1 MSTISNSPET
11 VYPIQAGGTG
21 ALGPPM
27 DVGGGGG
34 GGFGPG
40 DLLRIIKQR
49 KLVIIIAFVVLYMIA
64 VGVTLVT
71 LFFFPLYATESYLEL
86 RPPPDR
92 PFSIADSMMRP
103 DEMQNILETEARKL
117 RQVGLL
123 QQVVALPEFKQTA
136 FYQSYN
142 NDAMK
147 CVFDLQK
154 FISAAPIPDT
164 QLIRVAFSSSRA
176 DEAQL
181 IVKRLIDRYTQQ
193 YSTDVSDRER
203 SRVASLKTT
212 RTKLDEELRAKRADL
227 AAFRQKSDI
236 SQLDTQR
243 TVLIQH
249 VADLRAQLSQLAG
262 QIADQQARLAQVRD
276 LRVQDI
282 PVSAE
287 MKLVV
292 ENDPVLRY
300 YRQQVEAIDIEL
312 KAASN
317 YIGENHR
324 QYQILKARRD
334 GFMQQEAAKREELID
349 DLRKRSVEA
358 MQDAVTRLQVQQLE
372 LQRELEDLETKQRE
386 LDQDQEQFNNLVKD
400 EKRIESQLDDINK
413 SVLEAEHALSAGGG
427 IRMVVAQEATKPVT
441 PARPDLVLW
450 LIGGFVVSLLGA
462 VGLAFLRELTD
473 SAVRTPLDVIRHGHL
488 SVLGW
493 VPNVDEDEADIDEI
507 EFAVRK
513 APQSLVAESF
523 RQIRTTLQYSGPVT
537 TQRTLLITSARPGD
551 GKTSVAINLAATLA
565 QGNQRVLLIDCN
577 FRRPGLRSQFP
588 GTRAEGLSN
597 VLVGEGRLA
606 EYVTPSGVAN
616 LDVLTSG
623 RMPANPS
630 ELLGSQ
636 YMATLLKEALTR
648 YDRVI
653 LDGPP
658 VLLISD
664 ALVLATL
671 VDGVIVVARAVSNSK
686 GALRRTREQL
696 DKVGGHV
703 IGAILNGVEARP
715 GGYFKQQYREFYEY
729 TSDET
734 VAQQELPAPAP
745 DENESPRDRRD

>member
-1 MSTISNSPET
+1 MSTISNSTEA
-11 VYPIQAGGTG
+11 VYPIQPGGAGP
-21 ALGPPM
+21 LGPPM
-27 DVGGGGG
+27 DVGAVAG

-49 KLVIIIAFVVLYMIA
+49 KLVIIIAFFVLYLIA
-64 VGVTLVT
+64 AGITFIT

-92 PFSIADSMMRP
+92 PFSIADSSMRP

-164 QLIRVAFSSSRA
+164 QLIRVGFSTNRA

-181 IVKRLIDRYTQQ
+181 IIKRLIDRYTQQ

-203 SRVASLKTT
+203 NRVANLKTT
-212 RTKLDEELRAKRADL
+212 HTRLEEELRAKRADL

-249 VADLRAQLSQLAG
+249 VADIRAQLSQLAG

-276 LRVQDI
+276 LRIQDI

-349 DLRKRSVEA
+349 DLRKRSIEA
-358 MQDAVTRLQVQQLE
+358 MQDAVARLQVQQLE

-386 LDQDQEQFNNLVKD
+386 LDQDQEKFNNLVKD
-400 EKRIESQLDDINK
+400 EKLIEAQRDEISKNL
-413 SVLEAEHALSAGGG
+413 LEAEHALSAGGG

-441 PARPDLVLW
+441 PSRPDLLLW

-473 SAVRTPLDVIRHGHL
+473 SAVRTPLDVVRHGHL

-507 EFAVRK
+507 EYAARK

-523 RQIRTTLQYSGPVT
+523 RQIRTTLQYSGPIT

-588 GTRAEGLSN
+588 NTRAEGLSN
-597 VLVGEGRLA
+597 VLVGEGRLQ

-623 RMPANPS
+623 RLPANPS

-636 YMATLLKEALTR
+636 YMVTLLKEALTR

-671 VDGVIVVARAVSNSK
+671 VDGVIVVARAVTNSK

-734 VAQQELPAPAP
+734 VAQQELPAPAAD
-745 DENESPRDRRD
+745 DENEPRGDRA